1 MSSQRLFFF
10 LILLCFSW
18 TLSYSN
24 QSNKSTQLIKVTIGM
39 KENYDHLKSISPSV
53 SNFGS
58 DTEKV
63 LFRRALQHHIETE
76 LLQLQMDLGKGFD
89 ELRRTQKIMIQLFLK
104 VVESNIERTEKDLI
118 RLTRIS
124 NRLEKTNT
132 HHYLSMG
139 FREIAVAKKKV
150 LTARNS
156 HPQIYIN
163 KIRDLS
169 YALQSVKQAQK
180 YVVLLALLHEGE
192 YDSEEELENNF
203 DVIKLEIQRV
213 IPKNSDYYTR
223 CHYDSNF
230 KVYDSEDAFET
241 IWNEPK
247 LQELSTGIDGV
258 DDAYFRNEDSP
269 EVPAFSPKSN

>member
-1 MSSQRLFFF
+1 MSSKRIFIFLVLLFF
-10 LILLCFSW
+10 SW
-18 TLSYSN
+18 SFSYSN
-24 QSNKSTQLIKVTIGM
+24 QSNKSTQLIKVTLGM
-39 KENYDHLKSISPSV
+39 KENYGHLRSISPSV
-53 SNFGS
+53 SNFG
-58 DTEKV
+58 TESEKI

-104 VVESNIERTEKDLI
+104 VVESNIDRSENDLI

-150 LTARNS
+150 LTAKNS
-156 HPQIYIN
+156 HPLIYIN

-169 YALQSVKQAQK
+169 YALQSIKQAQK

-192 YDSEEELENNF
+192 YDSDEETENDF
-203 DVIKLEIQRV
+203 DALKLEIKRV
-213 IPKNSDYYTR
+213 VPKKSDYYIR
-223 CHYDSNF
+223 CHYDNNF
-230 KVYDSEDAFET
+230 KIYDSEDLFET
-241 IWNEPK
+241 IWNEPN
-247 LQELSTGIDGV
+247 LHELATGIEGV
-258 DDAYFRNEDSP
+258 DAAYFRDEDMP
-269 EVPAFSPKSN
+269 EVPNFPLKSN